1 MLEKTL
7 DLDNH
12 LRNNKT
18 LINDLKESL
27 NNDKEVLKTENA
39 LVQETYSKY
48 SLNQSLDTIRKLGF
62 SLNES
67 ITLESGVTV
76 KKSLLEKIK
85 DLFKQKKILI
95 ENKNVRITDRDIPD
109 HINNGEVTKEI
120 FCGSYGFIVD
130 FVNNNKIEGNDIIS
144 NYKSYLEKVEK
155 YYNTYLSKTKLFEV
169 SNLIDNKSNFIGHKF
184 GDRLEILNSKSFEEV
199 YEFDLNKIKLS
210 DKNNGLNVIEYR
222 YLILSFDVTSIIYVI
237 KYCKSDDLYFTS
249 ISYSHGKFKGSIPT
263 IKLSLTKEDIIKIM
277 LEKSFDDKWFSLPGN
292 SLLNEYDSKV
302 KTFISSIDKILTS
315 EVKYNKPLINKLG
328 NTDFDYWEDHEIED
342 EYTVGMNSEIKKY
355 LYNLCFDNFYD
366 NIDQG
371 HNGNILV
378 YNFYWNIVANI
389 IFLYQ
394 KNRLGNTSK

>member
-18 LINDLKESL
+18 LIYDLKESL
-27 NNDKEVLKTENA
+27 VSDKEVLNTENA
-39 LVQETYSKY
+39 LVQETYTKY
-48 SLNQSLDTIRKLGF
+48 SLNQSLESIRNLGF
-62 SLNES
+62 NIGDT
-67 ITLESGVTV
+67 ITLETGVTV
-76 KKSLLEKIK
+76 KKSLLDKIK

-95 ENKNVRITDRDIPD
+95 ENKNVRITDRDLPE
-109 HINNGEVTKEI
+109 HINSGEVTKEI
-120 FCGSYGFIVD
+120 FCGSYGFIVE
-130 FVNNNKIEGNDIIS
+130 FVNNSKIEGNDIIS

-155 YYNTYLSKTKLFEV
+155 YYNAFLSKSKLFEV
-169 SNLIDNKSNFIGHKF
+169 SNLIGNKSNFIGHKF

-199 YEFDLNKIKLS
+199 YDFDLNKIKIA

-222 YLILSFDVTSIIYVI
+222 YLILSFDVTPIIYVI

-249 ISYSHGKFKGSIPT
+249 ISYSHGKFKGTVPT

-302 KTFISSIDKILTS
+302 KTFFSTVDKILTS
-315 EVKYNKPLINKLG
+315 EMKYNKPLINKLG
-328 NTDFDYWEDHEIED
+328 NTDFDYWDEYEVED
-342 EYTVGMNSEIKKY
+342 EYTVGMNKEIKKY
-355 LYNLCFDNFYD
+355 LYNLCFENFYD
-366 NIDQG
+366 NIEQG

-394 KNRLGNTSK
+394 KNRLGNKE